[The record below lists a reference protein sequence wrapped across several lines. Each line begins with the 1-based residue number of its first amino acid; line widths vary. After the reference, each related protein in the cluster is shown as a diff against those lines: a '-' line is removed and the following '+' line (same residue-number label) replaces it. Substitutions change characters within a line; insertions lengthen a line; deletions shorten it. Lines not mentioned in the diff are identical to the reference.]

1 MSYNALSGSLIVR
14 HPGNFQAN
22 YLSGNLSNSDGSDVI
37 NVPRI
42 SNATNDSVITNV
54 SGDANNLTCESNLK
68 FDGDTLSITGELTA
82 STGVSASYFMGD
94 GSRLSGISATGGGG
108 IFTEAN
114 SSKAYTTS
122 SINVGSSATPS
133 HTLNVVGTMSGSGT
147 FQAVGAAYLGGTLGV
162 TGALTAKS
170 TVSGGASTFTTLAG
184 TSLALQNGGIT
195 AAGAIAGATNY
206 SGSGTLQTVGAT
218 TLGSTLNVSGAATL
232 AGTTSAQALTATTIS
247 GSGTLQAV
255 GATYLGATLGV
266 TGALTAKSTVSGA
279 ASTFTTLAGTS
290 LALQNG
296 GITATGP
303 IAGATTYSGSST
315 LHTVGA
321 ATFGNTL
328 NVTGAV
334 SGAAAFTGATWTS
347 DGAIS
352 GSSTLEVVGATT
364 FGSTVGVTGS
374 MTAASASF
382 TTVHTTGDSQFDGGV
397 ILGNADTDVTR
408 VQCRL
413 TASEGAYFGNRV
425 GIGTTTPDELLHV
438 RGTSPK
444 LLLRSDASQ
453 KAQIR
458 FDQTGGTAG
467 DEVQLE
473 LTTGGHFH
481 IVNKIDD
488 KDIFFTI
495 NPDGVYDDI
504 EMLRLDATTKMFHVN
519 PDDSSRM
526 DFKMGSSGN
535 SNALFVGG
543 GDECKVGISTGTPS
557 HKLTVNGSISGSGNF
572 LMGKTIIFTGPL
584 NVSGAATFAS
594 TTSGS
599 GQVTYGN
606 NVLISGDT
614 YIGGGLN
621 VSGAV
626 AHAGATTFTTISASS
641 TLEVVG
647 ATILGST
654 LNVSGAITAAS
665 TVSGTAATFT
675 TIGGTS
681 LALQSG
687 GITAAG
693 AIAGATTVSG
703 TAVTFTT
710 LAGTSLALQNGGI
723 TAAGAIAA
731 TTYSGSSTLHT
742 VGAAT
747 FGSTLAVTG
756 ASTFNGAVAL
766 GDATGDLIGFT
777 GSVGS
782 DIIPDVDNEWDLG
795 SSSKKFNTL
804 YVNNI
809 SSPIDIIWDVEAVGN
824 GDTIASGTDFA
835 LVTAGNRSNVTLPAA
850 SAGKHVRIK
859 LSSSIGD
866 VFVNAGSGDLIEGE
880 PFILMESTGS
890 AIICAAYD
898 AQSWFIV

>member
-1 MSYNALSGSLIVR
+1 MSYNALSGSVIVR

-94 GSRLSGISATGGGG
+94 GSRLSGIAAAGGSNV
-108 IFTEAN
+108 FTEAN

-147 FQAVGAAYLGGTLGV
+147 LEAAGATYIGGTLGV

-170 TVSGGASTFTTLAG
+170 TVSGAVSTFTTLAG
-184 TSLALQNGGIT
+184 TSLALQ
-195 AAGAIAGATNY
+195 
-206 SGSGTLQTVGAT
+206 S
-218 TLGSTLNVSGAATL
+218 
-232 AGTTSAQALTATTIS
+232 
-247 GSGTLQAV
+247 
-255 GATYLGATLGV
+255 
-266 TGALTAKSTVSGA
+266 
-279 ASTFTTLAGTS
+279 
-290 LALQNG
+290 G

-413 TASEGAYFGNRV
+413 TASEGAYFGDRV

-444 LLLRSDASQ
+444 LLLRSDASE

-495 NPDGVYDDI
+495 NPDGAYDDI

-526 DFKMGSSGN
+526 DFKVGSSGN

-584 NVSGAATFAS
+584 NVSGAATFDS

-626 AHAGATTFTTISASS
+626 AHAGAATFTTISASS

-710 LAGTSLALQNGGI
+710 IGGTSLALQSGGI
-723 TAAGAIAA
+723 TAAGAIAGV
-731 TTYSGSSTLHT
+731 TTLSVAST
-742 VGAAT
+742 A
-747 FGSTLAVTG
+747 
-756 ASTFNGAVAL
+756 TFNGAVAL

-795 SSSKKFNTL
+795 SSSKKFNTV
-804 YVNNI
+804 YAHNI
-809 SSPIDIIWDVEAVGN
+809 SGGDIVWDVESVGN

-890 AIICAAYD
+890 AITCVAYD
-898 AQSWFIV
+898 GQSWFIV

>member
-1 MSYNALSGSLIVR
+1 MAYNALSGTVITSPKL
-14 HPGNFQAN
+14 PGVFIDGNEV
-22 YLSGNLSNSDGSDVI
+22 SGNLSTSNAADVI
-37 NVPRI
+37 NVPRV
-42 SNATNDSVITNV
+42 SNATNNSVITNV

-82 STGVSASYFMGD
+82 STGVSASFFMGD
-94 GSRLSGISATGGGG
+94 GSRLTGISAGGGSS
-108 IFTEAN
+108 IFTAAN

-122 SINVGSSATPS
+122 SINIGSSATPS
-133 HTLNVVGTMSGSGT
+133 HTLNVVGTM
-147 FQAVGAAYLGGTLGV
+147 
-162 TGALTAKS
+162 
-170 TVSGGASTFTTLAG
+170 
-184 TSLALQNGGIT
+184 
-195 AAGAIAGATNY
+195 
-206 SGSGTLQTVGAT
+206 
-218 TLGSTLNVSGAATL
+218 
-232 AGTTSAQALTATTIS
+232 
-247 GSGTLQAV
+247 
-255 GATYLGATLGV
+255 
-266 TGALTAKSTVSGA
+266 
-279 ASTFTTLAGTS
+279 
-290 LALQNG
+290 
-296 GITATGP
+296 
-303 IAGATTYSGSST
+303 
-315 LHTVGA
+315 
-321 ATFGNTL
+321 
-328 NVTGAV
+328 
-334 SGAAAFTGATWTS
+334 
-347 DGAIS
+347 S

-382 TTVHTTGDSQFDGGV
+382 TTVHATGDSQFDGGV
-397 ILGNADTDVTR
+397 TLGNASSDVTR

-413 TASEGAYFGNRV
+413 TASEGAYFGDRV

-795 SSSKKFNTL
+795 SSSKKFNTV
-804 YVNNI
+804 YAHNI
-809 SSPIDIIWDVEAVGN
+809 SGGDIVWDVESVGN

>member
-1 MSYNALSGSLIVR
+1 
-14 HPGNFQAN
+14 
-22 YLSGNLSNSDGSDVI
+22 
-37 NVPRI
+37 
-42 SNATNDSVITNV
+42 
-54 SGDANNLTCESNLK
+54 
-68 FDGDTLSITGELTA
+68 
-82 STGVSASYFMGD
+82 
-94 GSRLSGISATGGGG
+94 
-108 IFTEAN
+108 
-114 SSKAYTTS
+114 
-122 SINVGSSATPS
+122 
-133 HTLNVVGTMSGSGT
+133 
-147 FQAVGAAYLGGTLGV
+147 
-162 TGALTAKS
+162 
-170 TVSGGASTFTTLAG
+170 
-184 TSLALQNGGIT
+184 
-195 AAGAIAGATNY
+195 
-206 SGSGTLQTVGAT
+206 
-218 TLGSTLNVSGAATL
+218 
-232 AGTTSAQALTATTIS
+232 
-247 GSGTLQAV
+247 
-255 GATYLGATLGV
+255 
-266 TGALTAKSTVSGA
+266 
-279 ASTFTTLAGTS
+279 
-290 LALQNG
+290 
-296 GITATGP
+296 
-303 IAGATTYSGSST
+303 
-315 LHTVGA
+315 
-321 ATFGNTL
+321 
-328 NVTGAV
+328 
-334 SGAAAFTGATWTS
+334 
-347 DGAIS
+347 
-352 GSSTLEVVGATT
+352 
-364 FGSTVGVTGS
+364 

-382 TTVHTTGDSQFDGGV
+382 TTVHATGDSQFDGGV
-397 ILGNADTDVTR
+397 TLGNASSDVTR

-413 TASEGAYFGNRV
+413 TASEGAYFGDRV

-710 LAGTSLALQNGGI
+710 IGGTSLALQSGGI
-723 TAAGAIAA
+723 TAAGAIAGV
-731 TTYSGSSTLHT
+731 TTLSVAST
-742 VGAAT
+742 A
-747 FGSTLAVTG
+747 
-756 ASTFNGAVAL
+756 TFNGAVAL

-795 SSSKKFNTL
+795 SSSKKFNTV
-804 YVNNI
+804 YAHNI
-809 SSPIDIIWDVEAVGN
+809 SGGDIVWDVESVGN